1 MLKKI
6 SKTALTITLIV
17 TLLINSISSVL
28 AVTFTAGQAK
38 RDAPGPFAE
47 AAGLK

>member
-6 SKTALTITLIV
+6 SKTA
-17 TLLINSISSVL
+17 L